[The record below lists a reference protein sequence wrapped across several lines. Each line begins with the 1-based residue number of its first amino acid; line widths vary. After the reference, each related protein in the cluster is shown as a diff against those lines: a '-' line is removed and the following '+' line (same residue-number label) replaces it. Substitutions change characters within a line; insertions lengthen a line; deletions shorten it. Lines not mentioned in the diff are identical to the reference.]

1 MPREHQSIKF
11 TTEELHEFL
20 RSDTRLIL
28 ATVDDAGDPWGD
40 VVPFVFRHDRVF
52 FRLTVDTRSYANI
65 ARDPRVC
72 CVVESM
78 NGLSYYDIKGAIMH
92 GSAVATTVDH
102 HFPDVLTALDDVADP
117 LGPGGSDTVV
127 YSIDLGDSTS
137 FSFEKIKYRYQD
149 RALTT

>member
-1 MPREHQSIKF
+1 MPREHHSIKF
-11 TTEELHEFL
+11 TPDELHDFL
-20 RSDTRLIL
+20 RADTRLIL

-52 FRLTVDTRSYANI
+52 FRVAVDTRSFANI
-65 ARDPRVC
+65 ALDPRVC

-92 GSAVATTVDH
+92 GVAVATTVDH
-102 HFPDVLTALDDVADP
+102 QFADVDAALAGIADP
-117 LGPGGSDTVV
+117 VGPVGSETVV